1 MRNDNVSVDGA
12 RTAAPITE
20 VIFVETKKILSKI
33 GTLGVV
39 GLASIAGAALWTNV
53 LDGKVQL
60 AEAKR
65 EHRDSSKVIVVDFNK
80 AKKGVGL

>member
-1 MRNDNVSVDGA
+1 ME
-12 RTAAPITE
+12 I
-20 VIFVETKKILSKI
+20 KKILSKI

-53 LDGKVQL
+53 LEDKVL
-60 AEAKR
+60 LTKAKR

-80 AKKGVGL
+80 ARKGAGP